1 MSVHR
6 KAQETAGNAR
16 RCLVSRETLPR
27 ERLVRFAVGPDRE
40 IVPDVAGRLPGRGLW
55 LQSRRDIVE
64 RAVATNA
71 FAKAARRDVT
81 VPDGLA
87 DQVERLLA
95 GRCIDLIGFARRAGD
110 ALAGFEAVRRV
121 LQRGGAALL
130 LVAADGSVRQRDR
143 LPLTRVRDRIVD
155 VLVSTELGGAFGR
168 DAVTYAALSPGGLEG
183 RVWTEAAR
191 LAGFR
196 TAQESWTI

>member
-1 MSVHR
+1 MPVHQD
-6 KAQETAGNAR
+6 APSETGNTR
-16 RCLVSRETLPR
+16 CCLVSRETLAR
-27 ERLVRFAVGPDRE
+27 ERMVRFVVGPDRE
-40 IVPDVAGRLPGRGLW
+40 IVPDIAGRLPGRGLW

-64 RAVATNA
+64 RAAATGA

-87 DQVERLLA
+87 DRVERLLA
-95 GRCIDLIGFARRAGD
+95 GRCVDLIGFARRAGE
-110 ALAGFEAVRRV
+110 ALSGFEAVRKA
-121 LQRGGAALL
+121 LLRGGAALL
-130 LVAADGSVRQRDR
+130 LVAADGSARQRGR
-143 LPLTRVRDRIVD
+143 LPLSRAGGRVVD

-168 DAVTYAALSPGGLEG
+168 DAVTYAALSPGGLEM

-196 TAQESWTI
+196 AAQESWTI

>member
-1 MSVHR
+1 MPVQSD
-6 KAQETAGNAR
+6 APEPSGNTR
-16 RCLVSRETLPR
+16 CCLVSRETRPR
-27 ERLVRFAVGPDRE
+27 ERMLRFAVGPDRE
-40 IVPDVAGRLPGRGLW
+40 IVPDIAGRLPGRGLW

-64 RAVATNA
+64 RAAVGDA

-81 VPDGLA
+81 VPDALA
-87 DQVERLLA
+87 DQVERLLVA
-95 GRCIDLIGFARRAGD
+95 RCIDLIGLARRAGG
-110 ALAGFEAVRRV
+110 ALAGFEAVRRA

-143 LPLTRVRDRIVD
+143 LPLARVRDRVVD
-155 VLVSTELGGAFGR
+155 VLMSSELGGAFGR
-168 DAVTYAALSPGGLEG
+168 EAVTYAALGPGRLEG

-196 TAQESWTI
+196 AAQKS

>member
-1 MSVHR
+1 MSVHQDTPR
-6 KAQETAGNAR
+6 ESGNTR

-27 ERLVRFAVGPDRE
+27 ERMVRFAVGPDRE
-40 IVPDVAGRLPGRGLW
+40 IVPDIAGRLPGRGLW

-64 RAVATNA
+64 RAAATDA
-71 FAKAARRDVT
+71 FAKAARGDVT
-81 VPDGLA
+81 VPDRLA

-95 GRCIDLIGFARRAGD
+95 GRCVELIGFARRAGG
-110 ALAGFEAVRRV
+110 ALAGFEAVRRA
-121 LQRGGAALL
+121 LQRGAAALL
-130 LVAADGSVRQRDR
+130 LVAADGSVRQRSR
-143 LPLTRVRDRIVD
+143 LPLSRVGDRIVD

-196 TAQESWTI
+196 AAQESWTI

>member
-6 KAQETAGNAR
+6 EAQETAGNAR

-27 ERLVRFAVGPDRE
+27 DRMVRFAVGPDGE
-40 IVPDVAGRLPGRGLW
+40 VVPDVAGRLPGRGLW

-64 RAVATNA
+64 RAAATDA
-71 FAKAARRDVT
+71 FARAARRDVT
-81 VPDGLA
+81 VPDALA
-87 DQVERLLA
+87 DQVERLLVA
-95 GRCIDLIGFARRAGD
+95 RCIEFIGFARRAGS
-110 ALAGFEAVRRV
+110 ALAGFEAVRRA

-130 LVAADGSVRQRDR
+130 LVAADGSARQRGR
-143 LPLTRVRDRIVD
+143 LPPARVRDRVVD
-155 VLVSTELGGAFGR
+155 VLVSAELGGAFGR
-168 DAVTYAALSPGGLEG
+168 EAVTYAALGPGRLEG

-196 TAQESWTI
+196 GAQKS